1 MPYIKAAVPPPANA
15 FVSDS
20 NFSSVFGV
28 TEPAGM
34 CFVALAVYIRLG
46 TILFDFLF
54 SLIFKL
60 RLFFV
65 NTTFFCRKILQFT
78 MRSIN

>member
-1 MPYIKAAVPPPANA
+1 MFYVTAAVQPAANA

-46 TILFDFLF
+46 TTVFYFLF
-54 SLIFKL
+54 PLTFK
-60 RLFFV
+60 
-65 NTTFFCRKILQFT
+65 
-78 MRSIN
+78 